1 MHAPKSPLCHRENCI
16 WISIGV
22 RELFKDYENWKK
34 RTTYSQAALK
44 RIICVSVV
52 YLFVA
57 KSTTSFSI
65 SDHVSWCSNN
75 ILPCLHYLACFLSFY
90 RTYMHAVI
98 VCLLTTSLES
108 CLTTSMSRTAFS
120 PFYYFKF
127 DQLRSDWQQY
137 RLHFST
143 EPWPLNGNTIIISI
157 LFEQPIGLSFLES
170 RIWMFLMASF
180 LSLFLSR

>member
-1 MHAPKSPLCHRENCI
+1 MYRSLLYVTEKTASEYLLVSANYLKITKIE
-16 WISIGV
+16 
-22 RELFKDYENWKK
+22 KK
-34 RTTYSQAALK
+34 RTTYSKAGLK

-65 SDHVSWCSNN
+65 SDHVSWFSNN

-120 PFYYFKF
+120 HFYYFKF
-127 DQLRSDWQQY
+127 DQLRSD
-137 RLHFST
+137 
-143 EPWPLNGNTIIISI
+143 
-157 LFEQPIGLSFLES
+157 
-170 RIWMFLMASF
+170 
-180 LSLFLSR
+180 